1 MGKNAIY
8 DEIEYI
14 LIIFLIKYDTEIK
27 YSIFKDNKCFDFF
40 ITAIRQQT
48 AFFKKKQ
55 FATVF
60 VFDKFLNVF
69 Q

>member
-1 MGKNAIY
+1 MTPKLNVQFLRTINA
-8 DEIEYI
+8 
-14 LIIFLIKYDTEIK
+14 LTSLLLPL
-27 YSIFKDNKCFDFF
+27 DNKLPFL
-40 ITAIRQQT
+40 
-48 AFFKKKQ
+48 KKQ